1 MKQCDFSN
9 YKVGDRVWHIR
20 DGWQK
25 IIAITD
31 HKECPIR
38 TEIGVYAIDGKYNK
52 TDKYPTIFH
61 NEFKI
66 PDEAFIKPL
75 PTLEIDTK
83 VLVWNNGYEESKLK
97 RYFKEFDRF
106 GNIICFINGSTSW
119 SATGGG
125 IAWDNYE
132 VVQDI

>member
-38 TEIGVYAIDGKYNK
+38 TEIGVYAIDGKYNL
-52 TDKYPTIFH
+52 YIH
-61 NEFKI
+61 I
-66 PDEAFIKPL
+66 FIKVSSRHIPRL
-75 PTLEIDTK
+75 QTLSNK
-83 VLVWNNGYEESKLK
+83 NNY
-97 RYFKEFDRF
+97 
-106 GNIICFINGSTSW
+106 
-119 SATGGG
+119 
-125 IAWDNYE
+125 
-132 VVQDI
+132 